1 VLSPVTTS
9 HFGKDVTHIICTTTE
24 QSLQCDAIAVTF
36 CLILIST
43 EGKILEL
50 EFIQVSLDGVT
61 VNPNEKII
69 LGGIMEIR
77 LSEKTVDARSLP
89 AQGLPQQIRTVY
101 HLA

>member
-1 VLSPVTTS
+1 MLRPVTTS
-9 HFGKDVTHIICTTTE
+9 HFGKYVTHIICTTTE

-77 LSEKTVDARSLP
+77 LGEKKELLKVCQHR
-89 AQGLPQQIRTVY
+89 VY
-101 HLA
+101 LNKYE